1 MEYFGEDIKERR
13 EAVSN
18 NIVKGFSN
26 SDDLLEKAHN
36 QGDIHP
42 NGKWYWESSA
52 NKGKGDWRT
61 IKGAGKA
68 TPAPQNKPQPKEENK
83 KEDENQQPVITVK
96 QAFAD
101 IQSLNPSTST
111 ISSLGTFVSNQN
123 RQLAD
128 AKISEIMGYLPKD
141 SLAYK
146 IITSIST
153 RFSEKQLWVI
163 AYELVKNKDYQRDL
177 AASIKEA
184 ETYAAYQKARKS
196 AKRAAKSAAKKRAE
210 EEAANT
216 MKQYENIESD
226 DKVKHPIFGEGKVI
240 SQTDDKIK
248 IFFKNVGE
256 KEFLKKFAKL
266 EKI

>member
-1 MEYFGEDIKERR
+1 MEYLGEDIKERR

-68 TPAPQNKPQPKEENK
+68 TPASQNKPQPKEENK

-101 IQSLNPSTST
+101 VQSLNPSTST
-111 ISSLGTFVSNQN
+111 ISSLGTFVSSQN

-146 IITSIST
+146 IVSSATKY
-153 RFSEKQLWVI
+153 SEKQLWVI

-184 ETYAAYQKARKS
+184 ESIAAYQKARKS

-210 EEAANT
+210 EA
-216 MKQYENIESD
+216 YENIESD

-256 KEFLKKFAKL
+256 KELLKKFAKL

>member
-13 EAVSN
+13 EAISN

-36 QGDIHP
+36 QGDVHP

-52 NKGKGDWRT
+52 NGGKGDWRT
-61 IKGAGKA
+61 IKGTGKA
-68 TPAPQNKPQPKEENK
+68 TPAASTKPQPKEENK
-83 KEDENQQPVITVK
+83 KEDENKQPDITAK

-111 ISSLGTFVSNQN
+111 ISSLGTFVSSQNQ
-123 RQLAD
+123 QLAD
-128 AKISEIMGYLPKD
+128 AKAKEIMGYLPKE

-146 IITSIST
+146 IVSSAN
-153 RFSEKQLWVI
+153 RFSDKQLWVI
-163 AYELVKNKDYQRDL
+163 AYELVKNKEYQKDL
-177 AASIKEA
+177 AESIKEA
-184 ETYAAYQKARKS
+184 ERYATYQKARKS
-196 AKRAAKSAAKKRAE
+196 AKRAAKSSAKKQAK
-210 EEAANT
+210 EAAANA
-216 MKQYENIESD
+216 MKQYEDIESD

-248 IFFKNVGE
+248 ILFKNVGE
-256 KEFLKKFAKL
+256 KELLKKFAKL
-266 EKI
+266 EKV

>member
-1 MEYFGEDIKERR
+1 
-13 EAVSN
+13 
-18 NIVKGFSN
+18 
-26 SDDLLEKAHN
+26 
-36 QGDIHP
+36 
-42 NGKWYWESSA
+42 
-52 NKGKGDWRT
+52 
-61 IKGAGKA
+61 
-68 TPAPQNKPQPKEENK
+68 
-83 KEDENQQPVITVK
+83 
-96 QAFAD
+96 
-101 IQSLNPSTST
+101 
-111 ISSLGTFVSNQN
+111 
-123 RQLAD
+123 
-128 AKISEIMGYLPKD
+128 MGYLPKD

-146 IITSIST
+146 IVSST
-153 RFSEKQLWVI
+153 TKYSDKQLWVI
-163 AYELVKNKDYQRDL
+163 AYELVKNKDYQKDL

-210 EEAANT
+210 EAAANT

-256 KEFLKKFAKL
+256 KELLKKFAKL